1 MFCVKCG
8 IIIKEGQKFCTNCGA
23 PVYKT
28 TVNANQNDVSD
39 KESEEKSKD
48 VQNRDS
54 IQFEDFKKQSAE
66 YLNEKGTVFFNTVK
80 DKANI
85 LLKNCNEFIKSK
97 KPVIQEI
104 LKDKKKRNKVLI
116 AVVCVV
122 IIILLI
128 CGIKNA
134 RRNLNE
140 NEKSTKLPMY
150 HNLSIEIMPCEYSIN
165 LQGGA

>member
-97 KPVIQEI
+97 KPVVQEI
-104 LKDKKKRNKVLI
+104 LKEKKNRNKVLI
-116 AVVCVV
+116 AVVCVNGFSQ
-122 IIILLI
+122 LSA
-128 CGIKNA
+128 GRTKQTTTRYAGA
-134 RRNLNE
+134 RQKLYK
-140 NEKSTKLPMY
+140 KSP
-150 HNLSIEIMPCEYSIN
+150 I
-165 LQGGA
+165 